1 MCFLY
6 FASSEIFSAIIS
18 KAPDIASSADFTPF
32 SSLIYFDASSSI
44 LPVNFP
50 SLISSA
56 NGVNP
61 FPWAIVALVLFLG
74 LYGLYISSTSV
85 KVCAFSSAFPI
96 SSVNFSCSSISLLT
110 SAFLSCKFLK

>member
-1 MCFLY
+1 KLSERLTYLRNLQERKADVRRLIEEQEKFTEEIGKALEKAQTLNTRFLMCFLY

-50 SLISSA
+50 SLI
-56 NGVNP
+56 
-61 FPWAIVALVLFLG
+61 
-74 LYGLYISSTSV
+74 
-85 KVCAFSSAFPI
+85 
-96 SSVNFSCSSISLLT
+96 
-110 SAFLSCKFLK
+110 